1 MTCSNCIGVGTGEG
15 GSWGGG
21 GGVAP
26 FFAKLHITI
35 FKALFL
41 FCLPRFFMSLAPPP
55 STDNVLPTP
64 LSWLWYLQSPVTE
77 SCTKIWQS
85 IAHKNIC
92 QLCTIFFHLP
102 LHNLWKYLIRTTSRR
117 FIPNQPF
124 VEFKRWSTTVIFSN
138 KENHSTPLYD
148 ADENV

>member
-1 MTCSNCIGVGTGEG
+1 MTCSNCIGVGTGK
-15 GSWGGG
+15 G

-41 FCLPRFFMSLAPPP
+41 FCLPRFFMSLAPP
-55 STDNVLPTP
+55 LPLTMCFRRR
-64 LSWLWYLQSPVTE
+64 YLQSPVTE